1 MRLSHGRYQE
11 RPEGTGAGMMMVV
24 RRFGKVVSAA
34 VVAVVV
40 AVVDVHQVLREDDFA
55 DVGVALT
62 APVKN

>member
-1 MRLSHGRYQE
+1 V
-11 RPEGTGAGMMMVV
+11 TGAGMMMVV
-24 RRFGKVVSAA
+24 RRFRKVVSAA

-40 AVVDVHQVLREDDFA
+40 TVVDVHQVLREDDFA